1 MIDADVRRV
10 FVNEGKVPAPQDLL
24 HCRFDTY
31 TRNRVKC
38 REHKTEIEIGVGVK
52 GKNKT
57 AYQELCPQCLAQCLE
72 LEGAKVY
79 AAPAAMPYG
88 DSNPCDEVSQKRADW
103 WYGMMYRYNRQA
115 EPYIFRGFE
124 AVLFYDTQRITAI
137 VVCNDDNYLNPDGY
151 GEKI

>member
-1 MIDADVRRV
+1 MIDGDVRWV

-24 HCRFDTY
+24 QYRFDTY
-31 TRNRVKC
+31 TRNRITC

-52 GKNKT
+52 GKHKT
-57 AYQELCPQCLAQCLE
+57 AYQELCLQCLE
-72 LEGAKVY
+72 SAKVY
-79 AAPAAMPYG
+79 AAPTLMPYG
-88 DSNPCDEVSQKRADW
+88 DSNPSDSVSQKRADW

-115 EPYIFRGFE
+115 EPYIFKGFE
-124 AVLFYDTQRITAI
+124 SVLFYDTRRIAAV